1 MLDKSELN
9 KNISNDS
16 NSKLDVEIKDQDPF
30 AEREAEKYSN
40 PIPSREFI
48 LNIFHQLETPLHFNQ
63 LKKQL
68 GIVDEQRKIA
78 LRRRLKAM
86 VRDGQ
91 LSKIHKNYCLKDFI
105 DKYHAHQTSAHFSK
119 DTKKKK
125 IVGKLFVVNGFNY
138 VVPFFNKDFGQDVLI
153 PSGQEN
159 GATTEDLVV
168 LEVVMPAFKWS
179 DPIGKV
185 IKVLGKADNRD
196 TLVTAAIISLDIP
209 RVWSTEVKQQVAETN
224 QEINADCLTSRVDL
238 RHLSLVTIDGEDT
251 KDFDDAV
258 FCEVNKRSGWK
269 LYVAIADVSYYIQE
283 NSFID
288 KQAMLRGNSVYF
300 PGKVVPMLP
309 ELFSNDLC
317 SLKPNVD
324 RLCMVCEMHISSIG
338 KVTKYKFYEAII
350 CSKARLTYN
359 QVAQFLNEHQNTRT
373 LEKSISTNLLELH
386 NLFLVLH
393 NQRNIRGAIEF
404 ETAESKVV
412 FNKHGQAIDI
422 KAVKRNIAHKIIEEC
437 MLCANVA
444 TAKFLEKNH
453 ITSVYRVHEGPT
465 SVKLFDLNAFLAGIG
480 LTLNTDDNPTPKDY
494 ANLLQSIADRK
505 DADVIQMILLRS
517 MCQAMYSTENIGH
530 FGLAYSAYTHF
541 TSPIRRY
548 TDLLVH
554 RHIKAILNNSID
566 KLQASKEQIKQ
577 IAEHCSIT
585 ERRADDATREVIKA
599 CKCQYLSKYV
609 GHKFAGIISGVT
621 KFGLFV
627 EMKDI
632 YMDGLVHINSLGRD
646 YFIHDPVSHKLVG
659 EKSGIVYSL
668 GMQLEVIISKVDL
681 DRRRIDFALD
691 EKDKYTKSSTKKSS
705 VFRSKNKK
713 SNQSVKANKFARRN
727 NANKPN
733 NVNDTKEVNNTNKSN
748 KFNNTKKVNNANKAN
763 NFSNTQKSNNANKAN
778 NVSKTKKANKTNKK
792 FQSKTNN
799 SNKLTSKTNS
809 KPTNK
814 NK

>member
-1 MLDKSELN
+1 MLDKSKFN
-9 KNISNDS
+9 KSTSND

-48 LNIFHQLETPLHFNQ
+48 LNIFRQLETPLHFNQ

-68 GIVDEQRKIA
+68 GIIDEQRKIA

-105 DKYHAHQTSAHFSK
+105 DKYHSYQTSNNFNK

-138 VVPFFNKDFGQDVLI
+138 VVPLFNKDFAQDVLI
-153 PSGQEN
+153 PSGQEH
-159 GATTEDLVV
+159 GATMEDLVV

-179 DPIGKV
+179 DPIGTV

-196 TLVTAAIISLDIP
+196 TLIAAAIISLDIP
-209 RVWSTEVKQQVAETN
+209 RVWSAEVKQQVAETN
-224 QEINADCLTSRVDL
+224 QKIDADCLTSRVDL

-300 PGKVVPMLP
+300 PGKVIPMLP
-309 ELFSNDLC
+309 ELFSNELC

-324 RLCMVCEMHISSIG
+324 RLCMVCEMHVSSIG

-350 CSKARLTYN
+350 RSKARLTYN
-359 QVAQFLNEHQNTRT
+359 QVSQFLSEHQNTRT
-373 LEKSISTNLLELH
+373 LEKSIATNLLELH

-393 NQRNIRGAIEF
+393 HQRNIRGAIEF
-404 ETAESKVV
+404 ETAESKVI
-412 FNKHGQAIDI
+412 FNKHGQPIDI
-422 KAVKRNIAHKIIEEC
+422 KIVKRNIAHKIIEEC

-444 TAKFLEKNH
+444 AAKFLEKNH
-453 ITSVYRVHEGPT
+453 ITSIYRVHEGPT
-465 SVKLFDLNAFLAGIG
+465 SVKLFDLKAFLAGIG
-480 LTLNTDDNPTPKDY
+480 LTLNADDDNPTPKDY
-494 ANLLQSIADRK
+494 ANLLKSIADRK

-554 RHIKAILNNSID
+554 RHIKAVLNNSID
-566 KLQASKEQIKQ
+566 KLQVSKEQIKQ
-577 IAEHCSIT
+577 IAEHCSTT

-627 EMKDI
+627 EIKDI
-632 YMDGLVHINSLGRD
+632 YIDGLVHINSLGRD

-691 EKDKYTKSSTKKSS
+691 EKDNTKSSTKKSS
-705 VFRSKNKK
+705 VFRSKNKRN
-713 SNQSVKANKFARRN
+713 NQSVKANKFSKHNEA
-727 NANKPN
+727 
-733 NVNDTKEVNNTNKSN
+733 N
-748 KFNNTKKVNNANKAN
+748 KFNNTKKAN
-763 NFSNTQKSNNANKAN
+763 NFTKSNGDIN
-778 NVSKTKKANKTNKK
+778 TKKANANKSNNLKNTNKATKIKKKLQSKINNSNKSAGKTN
-792 FQSKTNN
+792 SKTNN
-799 SNKLTSKTNS
+799 KK
-809 KPTNK
+809 K
-814 NK
+814 